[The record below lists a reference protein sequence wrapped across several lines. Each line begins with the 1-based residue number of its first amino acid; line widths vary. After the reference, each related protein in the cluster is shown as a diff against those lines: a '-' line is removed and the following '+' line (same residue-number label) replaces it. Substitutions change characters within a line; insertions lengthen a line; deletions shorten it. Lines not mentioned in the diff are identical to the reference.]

1 MHIGFTPEQLQLQA
15 MLRRVAKEKV
25 APRAND
31 IDRTAQY
38 PEDMFSLLC
47 ELGLFALP
55 FPEAHGGTGS
65 LVSACMA
72 IEELGTVCYNT
83 AYLLAVQWTPFGA
96 ILAGGTDAQ
105 KWRLLPELL
114 RNSIACLALA
124 LGFAALAVRPG
135 SPRTLLQEW
144 QKGWSNLLKRLRHR
158 RTSRDSG
165 PSSNAEYFRQIR
177 GEERDS

>member
-1 MHIGFTPEQLQLQA
+1 MHIGFTPEQLQLQV
-15 MLRRVAKEKV
+15 MLRRVANEKV

-105 KWRLLPELL
+105 KRRLLPELATGKA
-114 RNSIACLALA
+114 RAAISITEPQS
-124 LGFAALAVRPG
+124 GSDVRGSKRVRAV
-135 SPRTLLQEW
+135 
-144 QKGWSNLLKRLRHR
+144 
-158 RTSRDSG
+158 
-165 PSSNAEYFRQIR
+165 
-177 GEERDS
+177 